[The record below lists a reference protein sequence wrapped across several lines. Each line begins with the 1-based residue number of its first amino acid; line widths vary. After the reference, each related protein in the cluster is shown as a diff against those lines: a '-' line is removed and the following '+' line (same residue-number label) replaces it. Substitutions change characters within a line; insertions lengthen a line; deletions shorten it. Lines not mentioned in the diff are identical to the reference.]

1 MNYLGMCGVPLEPTP
16 VFCEEAPSMLL
27 TASSAK
33 DPDVVEKLKE
43 YVRKGG
49 HAVITSGF
57 LSSTMDRGIRDMTTA
72 VPTGRRASGNVY
84 FVDNYNRNH
93 RFYCEGR
100 RPVDLQVLDYKT
112 NATWCQI
119 GLITDE
125 CNFPLM
131 LEDFYGEG
139 NLYTLN
145 IPDDFSQLYRLP
157 KDVLT
162 DISRVMTRNLPVF
175 LSADAKYGLFEYDNS
190 TFAVYSF
197 RPVDENLEI
206 ILRGDE
212 YKGIV
217 DLETGREYYPLLTGV
232 EPQKRFDAA
241 KAKSEVREQI
251 LEVPFT
257 AGFCRF
263 YRLIG
268 KEE

>member
-1 MNYLGMCGVPLEPTP
+1 M
-16 VFCEEAPSMLL
+16 
-27 TASSAK
+27 
-33 DPDVVEKLKE
+33 
-43 YVRKGG
+43 
-49 HAVITSGF
+49 
-57 LSSTMDRGIRDMTTA
+57 
-72 VPTGRRASGNVY
+72 
-84 FVDNYNRNH
+84 
-93 RFYCEGR
+93 
-100 RPVDLQVLDYKT
+100 
-112 NATWCQI
+112 
-119 GLITDE
+119 
-125 CNFPLM
+125 
-131 LEDFYGEG
+131 
-139 NLYTLN
+139 
-145 IPDDFSQLYRLP
+145 
-157 KDVLT
+157 LT
-162 DISRVMTRNLPVF
+162 DIGRVHDEKSPCILKCRCKVRPVRVR
-175 LSADAKYGLFEYDNS
+175 
-190 TFAVYSF
+190 TTVPFAVYSF